1 MNKENEVL
9 SYSGIINTQPE
20 KGYFQFGPSLCR
32 FVWDVEHLPVM
43 LSLLTA
49 FALPLV
55 ICSSRVLTVNQM
67 AAVIVTG
74 DLLRHLLSDEV
85 FYKYGIGTWVLLVI
99 NTFLTIYCLAT
110 YVKSKDLFNSRRFLR
125 IFLH

>member
-20 KGYFQFGPSLCR
+20 KGYFQLGPSLPR
-32 FVWDVEHLPVM
+32 FVWDMEHLPVM

-55 ICSSRVLTVNQM
+55 ICSSRVLIVNQM
-67 AAVIVTG
+67 AAGIVTG
-74 DLLRHLLSDEV
+74 DLLHHLLSDEV
-85 FYKYGIGTWVLLVI
+85 FYK
-99 NTFLTIYCLAT
+99 
-110 YVKSKDLFNSRRFLR
+110 
-125 IFLH
+125 